1 MIEQFIRDIEESV
14 YKSQLIYRS
23 LLVTKT
29 DKESKLLK
37 MSLDKK
43 DYSVVIWK
51 KDENI
56 DYTNIDE
63 RIVILTFDK
72 FKQFITILQNSEEGL
87 QVYNFIGLSY
97 DLDDQVTND
106 LKYFYIKLTN
116 NNANDTIILD
126 RDYIELKY
134 L

>member
-1 MIEQFIRDIEESV
+1 MIEQFIRDIEENV

-23 LLVTKT
+23 LFVTKT

-37 MSLDKK
+37 AFLDKK
-43 DYSVVIWK
+43 DYSVVIWN

-72 FKQFITILQNSEEGL
+72 FKQFITILQNSDEGL

-97 DLDDQVTND
+97 NLGDEITND